1 MQAPQGRRMHRIADI
16 ASATG
21 LEAEGDLDIVVRAPA
36 EPAAAGPQ
44 DLALAM
50 APKYADALAAGGAR
64 AAVVWPGA
72 DWRALGLEAALFAPR
87 ARLALSAVTGHFAP
101 PLDLDP
107 GIHPTAI
114 VDPSAEIG
122 EDCWI
127 GPYSVLRPGV
137 RIGAG
142 ARIAGHVTVGA
153 NTVIGARALIF
164 AGVRI
169 AHDCVI
175 GDRVI
180 IQANACLGGDGFSF
194 VTPER
199 GAVEAA
205 KAEGRVDEASRNTA
219 YRRIASLGRVV
230 IGDDVE
236 IGAGTCID
244 RGTVADTT
252 VGNGTK
258 IDNQVML
265 GHNVRVGETC
275 LICGQVGLA
284 GSTTVGDRTVLG
296 GQVGVGDH
304 LAIGSDC
311 VLAGGTLVGSDIK
324 NGSVMM
330 GAPAKTR
337 QAQMDELMAIKRMPK
352 LMVQMREV
360 RAKLGL

>member
-1 MQAPQGRRMHRIADI
+1 MHRLADI
-16 ASATG
+16 AAATG
-21 LEAEGDLDIVVRAPA
+21 LEGEGDLSLRVRRPA
-36 EPAAAGPQ
+36 EPASAGAE

-50 APKYADALAAGGAR
+50 APKYAEALQAGAAR
-64 AAVVWPGA
+64 AAVLWVGA

-87 ARLALSAVTGHFAP
+87 AQVALSAVTGHFAP

-114 VDPSAEIG
+114 VSEEAEVG
-122 EDCWI
+122 EGAWI
-127 GPYSVLRPGV
+127 GPYAIIRPDV

-142 ARIAGHVTVGA
+142 ARIGPHVT
-153 NTVIGARALIF
+153 IGRGTTIGEDALIH
-164 AGVRI
+164 AGVRL
-169 AHDCVI
+169 AHDLVI
-175 GDRVI
+175 GDRVV
-180 IQANACLGGDGFSF
+180 IQAGACIGGDGFSF
-194 VTPER
+194 ATPER
-199 GAVEAA
+199 GSVEAA
-205 KAEGRVDEASRNTA
+205 RAQGHVDEASRNTA

-236 IGAGTCID
+236 IGAAACID
-244 RGTVADTT
+244 RGTIADTT
-252 VGNGTK
+252 IGSGTK

-304 LAIGSDC
+304 IAIGADC

-324 NGSVMM
+324 DGSVMM
-330 GAPAKTR
+330 GAPAKSR
-337 QAQMDELMAIKRMPK
+337 QAQMEEMMALRRMPR
-352 LMVQMREV
+352 LIAQMREV

>member
-1 MQAPQGRRMHRIADI
+1 MHRIADI
-16 ASATG
+16 AAATG
-21 LEAEGDLDIVVRAPA
+21 LDAEGDLALEVRAPA
-36 EPAAAGPQ
+36 EPAVAGPE

-50 APKYADALAAGGAR
+50 APKYAEALAAGAAR
-64 AAVVWPGA
+64 AAVLWPGA

-107 GIHPTAI
+107 GIHPTAVI
-114 VDPSAEIG
+114 AKDAEIG
-122 EDCWI
+122 EDAWI
-127 GPYSVLRPGV
+127 GPHTVIRPGV
-137 RIGAG
+137 RLGAR
-142 ARIAGHVTVGA
+142 ARIAGQVT
-153 NTVIGARALIF
+153 IGRASRIGSDALIQ
-164 AGVRI
+164 AGARI

-175 GDRVI
+175 GARVI
-180 IQANACLGGDGFSF
+180 IQANACIGGDGFSF

-205 KAEGRVDEASRNTA
+205 KAEGRVDDTSRNTA

-236 IGAGTCID
+236 IGAGACID

-252 VGNGTK
+252 VGDGTK

-265 GHNVRVGETC
+265 GHNVQVGETC
-275 LICGQVGLA
+275 LLCGQVGLA

-304 LAIGSDC
+304 LAIGRDC
-311 VLAGGTLVGSDIK
+311 VLAGGTLVGADIK
-324 NGSVMM
+324 DGSVMM

-337 QAQMDELMAIKRMPK
+337 QAQMDEIMALRRMPK
-352 LMVQMREV
+352 LVEQMREV
-360 RAKLGL
+360 RGKLGL